1 MTKLEHA
8 LRFAA
13 MGLPIFPIKPNAKTP
28 AHKGWQQEATTNPDT
43 IRGWFDVG
51 HYNLG
56 VYTENLLVLD
66 VDNKNGKDGDGEL
79 FKLEC
84 AGRDFPATL
93 ECKTP
98 TGGRHI
104 IYGVSSPV
112 RQGTNTLAP
121 GVDTRGH
128 GGYIVGP
135 GSTVDSGTYTCDFAH
150 PIAPAPDW
158 LVELLGRAAD
168 RPRSDSKGAVAP
180 SGVDRAR
187 HYLLNEAPLAVVGN
201 GGDET
206 TFKVACRVKDF
217 GVPEIDAAGLLIDRW
232 NPRCSPPWDAG
243 ELLVKVRNAYAY
255 GTQPVGAAA
264 PEAAFQS
271 VAKPAALT
279 ETVQQPA
286 PSNNLGQAAAVDTAL
301 HPFDK
306 LNQTHAF
313 VVAGGGSHI
322 LWETVDANG
331 KPTLEHLAT
340 STFHQKYAAWTINT
354 GKRDEPVTQE
364 WMKSKRRRDYDG
376 MCFRPEQPS
385 PDRFYNLWRGFAYTP
400 QGDDEPASNQAKDSL
415 DDFLGH
421 TLANVCNGDAVLCRW
436 LVGYFAHIVQR
447 PFEKP
452 LVALVFRGAKGV
464 GKNAVVERVGNLLGN
479 HFTLTSNRRYLISQF
494 NGHLEKCLLFALDE
508 AFWSGDKQSEGIL
521 KDLITGQQHV
531 IEHKGKEP
539 YTVENRT
546 RIAIIGNEDWLVPAT
561 SDERRYA
568 VFDVG
573 SGRKQ
578 DRAFFEGM
586 RKGMEAGGYRL
597 LLRHLQRVDLA
608 GIDINGAPNTQGLA
622 DQKAASLDGF
632 GRWWLDC
639 LHDGRIL
646 GSDFDT
652 PWPGQAETNRTREAF
667 RRYCREQRI
676 TGWLPDNTS
685 FGKSLKKVCPN
696 AHPSKRRDGS
706 GFINT
711 YKLPT
716 LAECRDLWEQYIG
729 HPVEWVKEDA

>member
-1 MTKLEHA
+1 MTKLEYA

-13 MGLPIFPIKPNAKTP
+13 MGLPVFPVKPNLKTP
-28 AHKGWQQEATTNPDT
+28 AHKGWQKQATTNPDT
-43 IRGWFDVG
+43 IRGWFDAAEFNIG
-51 HYNLG
+51 I
-56 VYTENLLVLD
+56 YTENLLVVD
-66 VDNKNGKDGDGEL
+66 VDNKGDKDGDGEL
-79 FKLEC
+79 FKLEI
-84 AGRDFPATL
+84 AGFDFPATL

-98 TGGRHI
+98 TGGRHLFF
-104 IYGVSSPV
+104 GVSEPV
-112 RQGTNTLAP
+112 RQGANTLAP
-121 GVDTRGH
+121 GIDTRGR
-128 GGYIVGP
+128 GGFVMAA
-135 GSTVDSGTYTCDFAH
+135 GSTVDSGTYSCDFAH

-158 LVELLGRAAD
+158 LVERCGRAPD
-168 RPRSDSKGAVAP
+168 RTRSDSQNGVVAA

-187 HYLLNEAPLAVVGN
+187 HYLLNEAPIAQVGN

-217 GVPEIDAAGLLIDRW
+217 GVSEADALGLMDDW
-232 NPRCSPPWDAG
+232 NLRCHPPWDAAD
-243 ELLVKVRNAYAY
+243 LSLKVKNAYSY
-255 GTQPVGAAA
+255 GQFPVGTAA
-264 PEAAFQS
+264 PEVAFQS
-271 VAKPAALT
+271 VSPRA
-279 ETVQQPA
+279 ETTATVVRKTSQI
-286 PSNNLGQAAAVDTAL
+286 SDTNEVL

-322 LWETVDANG
+322 LWETVDSNG

-400 QGDDEPASNQAKDSL
+400 QGDDEPATTQAKDSL

-421 TLANVCNGDAVLCRW
+421 TLANVCNGDDVLARW
-436 LVGYFAHIVQR
+436 LVGYFAHLVQR
-447 PFEKP
+447 PYEKP

-464 GKNAVVERVGNLLGN
+464 GKNALIERVGGLLGN

-539 YTVENRT
+539 YAVENRT

-578 DRAFFEGM
+578 DRTFFENM
-586 RKGMEAGGYRL
+586 RKGMEQGGYRL
-597 LLRHLQRVDLA
+597 LLRHLLRVDLT
-608 GIDINGAPNTQGLA
+608 GHDINGAPSTQGLA

-646 GSDFDT
+646 GSDFET
-652 PWPGQAETNRTREAF
+652 PWPGQAETGRTREAF

-676 TGWLPDNTS
+676 TGWLPDNTA

-706 GFINT
+706 NGFINT

-729 HPVEWVKEDA
+729 HPVEWVKEDQ

>member
-1 MTKLEHA
+1 MTKLDYA
-8 LRFAA
+8 LRLAA
-13 MGLPIFPIKPNAKTP
+13 MGFPLFPVKALAKTP
-28 AHKGWQQEATTNPDT
+28 AHKGWQQEATTDESKLRAWFTDT
-43 IRGWFDVG
+43 A
-51 HYNLG
+51 YNIG
-56 VYTENLLVLD
+56 VYTENHLVID
-66 VDNKNGKDGDGEL
+66 VDNKGEKNGDLEL
-79 FKLEC
+79 LQLEF
-84 AGRDFPATL
+84 AGCDFPRTL
-93 ECKTP
+93 ECTTP
-98 TGGRHI
+98 TGGRHLV
-104 IYGVSSPV
+104 YKVSTPV
-112 RQGTNTLAP
+112 RQGANVLGP
-121 GVDTRGH
+121 GLDTRGA

-135 GSTVDSGTYTCDFAH
+135 GSRVQAGQYTCAFAH
-150 PIAPAPDW
+150 PVAPAPEW
-158 LVELLGRAAD
+158 LVERLGRPLERAVGSLVSAATL
-168 RPRSDSKGAVAP
+168 AP
-180 SGVDRAR
+180 SGIDRAR
-187 HYLLNEAPLAVVGN
+187 HYLLNEAPLAVQGA

-217 GVPEIDAAGLLIDRW
+217 GVSPADACTLMSEHW
-232 NPRCSPPWDAG
+232 NPRCEPPWDPVDLDTKIG
-243 ELLVKVRNAYAY
+243 NAYGY
-255 GTQPVGAAA
+255 GKHPIGVAA
-264 PEAAFQS
+264 PEAAFPPVQES
-271 VAKPAALT
+271 PLLT
-279 ETVQQPA
+279 NRE
-286 PSNNLGQAAAVDTAL
+286 QAQEVGKVL
-301 HPFDK
+301 HPFDI
-306 LNQTHAF
+306 LNRTHAF

-340 STFHQKYAAWTINT
+340 STFHQKYASWMINT

-385 PDRFYNLWRGFAYTP
+385 PDRFYNLWRGFAFTP
-400 QGDDEPASNQAKDSL
+400 QGDDEPATQQAKDSL

-421 TLANVCNGDAVLCRW
+421 TLSNVCNGDDVLARW

-464 GKNAVVERVGNLLGN
+464 GKNALIERVGGLLGN

-546 RIAIIGNEDWLVPAT
+546 RIAIIGNEDWLVPA
-561 SDERRYA
+561 SADERRFA

-597 LLRHLQRVDLA
+597 LLRHLQRFDLA
-608 GIDINGAPNTQGLA
+608 GHDINGAPNTQGLA
-622 DQKAASLDGF
+622 DQKTASLDGF

-646 GSDFDT
+646 GSDFET
-652 PWPGQAETNRTREAF
+652 PWPGQADTVRTREAF

-676 TGWLPDNTS
+676 TGWLPDNTA
-685 FGKSLKKVCPN
+685 FGKALKKVCPN
-696 AHPSKRRDGS
+696 AHPSKRRDGN
-706 GFINT
+706 GFVNT
-711 YKLPT
+711 YKLPS
-716 LAECRDLWEQYIG
+716 LDECRELWEQYIG
-729 HPVEWVKEDA
+729 HPVEWVKEEQ